1 MATINFDANEVEPL
15 SGFDPIPAG
24 KYQAIITESEAKAT
38 KNGSGTYLQFTFEI
52 IEGEYKGRKI
62 WERLNLANPN
72 AQAVAISRG
81 RLSAICRAVGVMTPR
96 DSIELHNLPLTISV
110 RLRKNQS
117 DEFVNEISGYESRQ
131 HAAAACAGSNGENA
145 AQPPPPWARK

>member
-1 MATINFDANEVEPL
+1 MATINFNANEVEPL
-15 SGFDPIPAG
+15 AGFDPIPAG
-24 KYQAIITESEAKAT
+24 KYQAVITESEAKAT

-52 IEGEYKGRKI
+52 IDGEYKGRKI

-117 DEFVNEISGYESRQ
+117 DEMVNEISGYESRQ
-131 HAAAACAGSNGENA
+131 AVTTNAGSNGENA
-145 AQPPPPWARK
+145 VQTTPPWARK